1 MTPASR
7 CAVSLV
13 CLAAG
18 AASADVLVCHD
29 TPLPIPDDTPAG
41 VAVQFDPGDLSG
53 LVVTRVRLDL
63 AVTHP
68 WVGDLR
74 AVLAHPSGATVVLLD
89 RPGIPGVGFPGPFG
103 CGGDDIGASFID
115 LATTDAETTCSTTAV
130 PVLSGALR
138 PLEALAAFEG
148 LPAGGV
154 WTLTVADLSV
164 TDAGTLVSACLSIT
178 TAPACPADLAE
189 PFGSLNFFDLAA
201 FLSLFQ
207 NGDPAADL
215 AAPTGVFNFFDLSA
229 YLSLYNA
236 GCP

>member
-1 MTPASR
+1 MLLAPLLLAAPVAMSGDR
-7 CAVSLV
+7 VVCVDVPVAIPDNNPDGVAVSL
-13 CLAAG
+13 
-18 AASADVLVCHD
+18 DVGN
-29 TPLPIPDDTPAG
+29 A
-41 VAVQFDPGDLSG
+41 SG
-53 LVVTRVRLDL
+53 LSVTQVRLDL
-63 AVTHP
+63 VATHP

-74 AVLAHPSGATVVLLD
+74 VVLTAPSGAMVVLLD
-89 RPGIPGVGFPGPFG
+89 RPGMPSVGFPGPFG
-103 CGGDDIGASFID
+103 CGGDNIDATFID
-115 LATTDAETTCSTTAV
+115 SATADAESTCSTTLV
-130 PVLSGALR
+130 PVLSDPLR
-138 PLEALAAFEG
+138 PLEPLAAFEG
-148 LPAGGV
+148 GAAEGV

-164 TDAGTLVSACLSIT
+164 ADAGTLVSVCLTLS

-207 NGDPAADL
+207 TGDPAADL